1 MMTRHFTDILIEHY
15 SIAGVALVA
24 IFIVLF
30 LIQCIYYM
38 RHYRRVAKYLNNR
51 CRQKIHP
58 TPPDISLIVPM
69 FSENCDYLET
79 TLPLIME
86 QKGVNFELVIVY
98 VGKNKDFFDDIMRHK
113 QMLGNIRCTMIEQNE
128 RFPISVKTTLNVGI
142 KAARNEH
149 ILFTTTETKP
159 TSEKWLSLMAKGFQ
173 RGDVVVGYC
182 GIADD
187 DNLSTR
193 LIRLSRL
200 TQSIS
205 WLSSAV
211 SGKPYRAIRTNM
223 GFTKTLYN
231 KAKGFNHL
239 NMNIGEDD
247 LFMQKIMTKLNTS
260 IILNP
265 KATVVEKCW
274 GGGAWWLDTERFFR
288 SSEALYPTAVKQ
300 GAAWEMTS
308 RVLMALVYVVILV
321 VMPLEV
327 IAFATVL
334 ILLRLII
341 VLLSVKRVAKRLGE
355 GGLMG
360 TYILYDILSPIFGLL
375 LKIKM
380 LRRDDR
386 VWR

>member
-1 MMTRHFTDILIEHY
+1 MTPFTDILIQHY
-15 SIAGVALVA
+15 SGAGLLLVA
-24 IFIVLF
+24 IFVVLF
-30 LIQCIYYM
+30 LMQCIYYF
-38 RHYRRVAKYLNNR
+38 RHYRRVGKYLNNR

-58 TPPDISLIVPM
+58 TPPAVSLIVPM
-69 FSENCDYLET
+69 YSEDYEYIEN
-79 TLPLIME
+79 TLPLIMGQE
-86 QKGVNFELVIVY
+86 GVQFEVVIVY
-98 VGKNKDFFDDIMRHK
+98 VGSDKDFYDDILRLK
-113 QMLGNIRCTMIEQNE
+113 QVLGNIKLTKIEQNE

-142 KAARNEH
+142 KAARHEH
-149 ILFTTTETKP
+149 ILFTTTDVKP
-159 TSEKWLSLMAKGFQ
+159 TSDRWLSLMAKGFQ

-182 GIADD
+182 GVESD

-200 TQSIS
+200 TQSVG

-231 KAKGFNHL
+231 KAKGFNNL

-274 GGGAWWLDTERFFR
+274 GGGAWWLDTQRFFR
-288 SSEALYPTAVKQ
+288 SAEALYPTSAKQ

-308 RVLMALVYVVILV
+308 RVLMALVYVVIMV

-327 IAFATVL
+327 KALATLLV
-334 ILLRLII
+334 LLRLA
-341 VLLSVKRVAKRLGE
+341 VVMPSVKRVAKRLGE
-355 GGLMG
+355 GGLMD
-360 TYILYDILSPIFGLL
+360 TYIIYDMLSPLFELL

-380 LRRDDR
+380 LRRDER